1 MISSEIWIPQQFLE
15 IIHLKKIVHIA
26 ASELMLANDRAHSA
40 LDAMTHIS
48 TIYTWSCNAT
58 L

>member
-48 TIYTWSCNAT
+48 TIYT
-58 L
+58 